1 MVASGVAEVGN
12 DDLSVMYG
20 VKSEGEVFG
29 ELALIT
35 NDRRS
40 ATVRASVDGVVEVF
54 TLFKHDFTQVV
65 ESFPKLKEVI
75 AQVAQAYTTQ

>member
-1 MVASGVAEVGN
+1 MHLPLPIVFVCA
-12 DDLSVMYG
+12 
-20 VKSEGEVFG
+20 GEFFG

-40 ATVRASVDGVVEVF
+40 ATVRASLDGPLEVF
-54 TLFKHDFTQVV
+54 TLFKHDFTEVV

-75 AQVAQAYTTQ
+75 AQVSEQYKS

>member
-1 MVASGVAEVGN
+1 M
-12 DDLSVMYG
+12 LSYATPG
-20 VKSEGEVFG
+20 DFFG

-40 ATVRASVDGVVEVF
+40 ATVRASPAGPLEVF
-54 TLFKHDFTQVV
+54 TLFKHDFVEVV

-75 AQVAQAYTTQ
+75 AQVSEAYKS